1 MKDTLNKILKNK
13 TICELYSDLE
23 NTDKFMV
30 GYVLALGENSCLI
43 FRLDFYGKYDGI
55 SYLLLDD
62 IFNIQTET
70 KYLKTIEKLAK
81 TNGVSLTEFQINND
95 LLTTMASE
103 IHRKKRICTIHLCGS
118 SYDDVTGFIT
128 DFELEK
134 KILNCV

>member
-1 MKDTLNKILKNK
+1 MKDTLNKLLKNK

-23 NTDKFMV
+23 NTDKVMV

-81 TNGVSLTEFQINND
+81 INGVSLTEFQINND
-95 LLTTMASE
+95 LLTTMVSE
-103 IHRKKRICTIHLCGS
+103 IHRKNESAPFT
-118 SYDDVTGFIT
+118 
-128 DFELEK
+128 
-134 KILNCV
+134 CVAAAMTM